1 MKRISYYFLLFI
13 VVFLQEN
20 CNIEKDKN
28 IDDKAFEN
36 FNLAKDKNIDDKALE
51 NFNLAK
57 DKNIDDKALEY
68 FNAGKY
74 EEAILEYKKKLP
86 LIEKKYGKN
95 DTTHYSKTLY
105 DTGICFYYLQNYK
118 KAIEYL
124 TECNKVYKS
133 INALQNEFY
142 AKSCNDL
149 GLLYNYIG
157 NYEKAEKFYIESKN
171 ILEKILG
178 KEHHHYA
185 TTCNDLGLLYSK
197 IGNYEK
203 AKKLYIESKNIK
215 EKILGKEHPDYAN
228 TCNNLGVLYYNIGNY
243 KKAEKF
249 YIESKNIRE
258 KIFGKERS
266 DYANSCY
273 NLGKLYKS
281 IGNYKKAE
289 KFYIESK
296 NTLEKILGK
305 ELHHYAT
312 TCNSLGGLY
321 DIMGN
326 DKKAE
331 KLLIESKNIREKIL
345 GKEHLDYASSCN
357 NLGSLYLKIGNY
369 EKAKK
374 FYIESKNI
382 FEKILGKEHTYY
394 AVSCNNFGGLY
405 KKIGNYEK
413 AEKLYIESK
422 NIYEKILGKEHPS
435 YATSCNNLGGLYYE
449 IGNYEKAEIFFI
461 ETKNIREKILGKE
474 HPSYALSCNNLGAL
488 YKKIGNYEKAEKLYI
503 ESKNILE
510 KTFGKEHPHYSNT
523 CNNLGELYDKIENYE
538 RAEKLYIE
546 MNELMTLLSDKSAKF
561 MSEKEREKYFKSNI
575 NQHFEKYHSFF
586 LKKRNKNKKL
596 VSIIYDNALN
606 IKGQLL
612 RATIAVRRTILE
624 SGDSSLIQVYTKMNN
639 LGKIVAS
646 ESALP
651 IAKRRKDLK
660 EMEEKYNIL
669 EKELINQSQE
679 FAEISNRAK
688 VNWKDIQK
696 SLEKDETAIEFI
708 HFNFRDEK
716 GLIYSTFYYALVL
729 RKDYKYPK
737 AIYLF
742 EEKELKKE
750 LKKNK
755 ISRKRINNLYA
766 TRSFHTFE
774 IPIKKDI
781 TKIDSLIW
789 LPIEKELNG
798 VKKVYLSLSGLLN
811 KVSFASIPYGDTL
824 LLSDKYEIIHTSSTA
839 MILEN
844 TEFNFSEIN
853 KIALFGGIKYSIT
866 EEELKKANKKYK
878 KTENRMYFKDEK
890 FRRCV
895 WKYLP
900 ETMKEIENI
909 SDFLNEETKIKYE
922 TYSGSSATE
931 ETFKSFEKNSPSIFH
946 IATHGFYFPKSEI
959 DLKKNNNTAIIGGDK
974 IPYKYSDNPL
984 VRSGL
989 LLSGG
994 ATSWSG
1000 ENVFKDVEDGVL
1012 SAYETSNLN
1021 FFGIKLVVLS
1031 ACQTGLGDVKGSE
1044 GVFGLQRAFKMAG
1057 VDYIIMSLWDVPDVE
1072 TQEFMSL
1079 FYANW
1084 KSEREIKKAFY
1095 KTQKFMRKKYAGNP
1109 YKWGAFVLIN

>member
-51 NFNLAK
+51 
-57 DKNIDDKALEY
+57 Y

-74 EEAILEYKKKLP
+74 EEAILEYKKQLP

-149 GLLYNYIG
+149 GLLYKKSGSYEKAEKFYIESKNIYEKILGKEDPNYAISCNNLGALYSIIG

-171 ILEKILG
+171 IREKILG
-178 KEHHHYA
+178 KEHLSYA
-185 TTCNDLGLLYSK
+185 SSCNNLGYLYQD
-197 IGNYEK
+197 IGNYE
-203 AKKLYIESKNIK
+203 
-215 EKILGKEHPDYAN
+215 
-228 TCNNLGVLYYNIGNY
+228 
-243 KKAEKF
+243 KAEKF

-258 KIFGKERS
+258 KILGKEHPSYARS
-266 DYANSCY
+266 CN
-273 NLGKLYKS
+273 NLGLLYRK
-281 IGNYKKAE
+281 IGNYEKAE
-289 KFYIESK
+289 ELYIESK

-305 ELHHYAT
+305 EHLSYA
-312 TCNSLGGLY
+312 
-321 DIMGN
+321 
-326 DKKAE
+326 
-331 KLLIESKNIREKIL
+331 R
-345 GKEHLDYASSCN
+345 SCN
-357 NLGSLYLKIGNY
+357 NLGLLYQ
-369 EKAKK
+369 
-374 FYIESKNI
+374 
-382 FEKILGKEHTYY
+382 
-394 AVSCNNFGGLY
+394 
-405 KKIGNYEK
+405 KIGNYEK

-422 NIYEKILGKEHPS
+422 NIKEKIIGKEHLS
-435 YATSCNNLGGLYYE
+435 YAISCNNLGGLYL
-449 IGNYEKAEIFFI
+449 N
-461 ETKNIREKILGKE
+461 
-474 HPSYALSCNNLGAL
+474 
-488 YKKIGNYEKAEKLYI
+488 IGNYEKAEKLYL
-503 ESKNILE
+503 ESKNIRE
-510 KTFGKEHPHYSNT
+510 KIFGKEHPDYATS
-523 CNNLGELYDKIENYE
+523 CNNLGLLYDNIGNYE
-538 RAEKLYIE
+538 KAEKLFIEAKNINEKILGKEHPDYATSCNNLGNLYYKIGNYEKAEKFYIE

-612 RATIAVRRTILE
+612 RAAIAVRRTILE

-646 ESALP
+646 QSALP

-716 GLIYSTFYYALVL
+716 RLTYSIFYYALVL

-774 IPIKKDI
+774 IPIKKDF

-811 KVSFASIPYGDTL
+811 KVSFASIPYGDSL

-946 IATHGFYFPKSEI
+946 IATHGFYFQKSEI

-1031 ACQTGLGDVKGSE
+1031 ACQTGLGDVKSSE

>member
-51 NFNLAK
+51 
-57 DKNIDDKALEY
+57 Y

-74 EEAILEYKKKLP
+74 EEAILEYKKQLP

-149 GLLYNYIG
+149 GLLYKKSGSYEKAEKFYIESKNIYEKILGKEDPNYAISCNNLGALYSIIG

-171 ILEKILG
+171 IREKILG
-178 KEHHHYA
+178 KEHLSYA
-185 TTCNDLGLLYSK
+185 SSCNNLGYLYQD
-197 IGNYEK
+197 IGNYE
-203 AKKLYIESKNIK
+203 
-215 EKILGKEHPDYAN
+215 
-228 TCNNLGVLYYNIGNY
+228 
-243 KKAEKF
+243 KAEKF

-258 KIFGKERS
+258 KILGKEHPSYARS
-266 DYANSCY
+266 CN
-273 NLGKLYKS
+273 NLGLLYRK
-281 IGNYKKAE
+281 IGNYEKAE
-289 KFYIESK
+289 ELYIESK

-305 ELHHYAT
+305 EHLSYA
-312 TCNSLGGLY
+312 
-321 DIMGN
+321 
-326 DKKAE
+326 
-331 KLLIESKNIREKIL
+331 R
-345 GKEHLDYASSCN
+345 SCN
-357 NLGSLYLKIGNY
+357 NLGLLYQ
-369 EKAKK
+369 
-374 FYIESKNI
+374 
-382 FEKILGKEHTYY
+382 
-394 AVSCNNFGGLY
+394 
-405 KKIGNYEK
+405 KIGNYEK

-422 NIYEKILGKEHPS
+422 NIKEKIIGKEHLS
-435 YATSCNNLGGLYYE
+435 YAISCNNLGGLYL
-449 IGNYEKAEIFFI
+449 N
-461 ETKNIREKILGKE
+461 
-474 HPSYALSCNNLGAL
+474 
-488 YKKIGNYEKAEKLYI
+488 IGNYEKAEKLYL
-503 ESKNILE
+503 ESKNIRE
-510 KTFGKEHPHYSNT
+510 KIFGKEHPDYATS
-523 CNNLGELYDKIENYE
+523 CNNLGLLYDNIGNYE
-538 RAEKLYIE
+538 KAEKLFIEAKNINEKILGKEHPDYATSCNNLGNLYYKIGNYEKAEKFYIE

-612 RATIAVRRTILE
+612 RAAIAVRRTILE

-646 ESALP
+646 QSALP

-708 HFNFRDEK
+708 HFNFLDGKRLTDS
-716 GLIYSTFYYALVL
+716 IFYYALVL

-774 IPIKKDI
+774 IPIKKDF

-811 KVSFASIPYGDTL
+811 KVSFASIPYGDSL

-895 WKYLP
+895 WNYLP
-900 ETMKEIENI
+900 GTMKEIENI
-909 SDFLNEETKIKYE
+909 SGFFNEETKIKYE
-922 TYSGSSATE
+922 TYSGASATE

-946 IATHGFYFPKSEI
+946 IATHGFYFQKSEI

-1031 ACQTGLGDVKGSE
+1031 ACQTGLGDVKSSE